1 MTNYYY
7 RLNSTGK
14 AQLRDFL
21 ANNYKRYD
29 ADDDDQFSAF
39 CIELE
44 DNRNLYGQPIGT
56 LEIDSYIST
65 SGHTVVDNFY
75 DNCFDAEEI
84 DEDE

>member
-7 RLNSTGK
+7 RLNATGK

-21 ANNYKRYD
+21 AKAYKNYD
-29 ADDDDQFSAF
+29 ADDDNQFSAF

-44 DNRNLYGQPIGT
+44 DNRNLYDQPIAT
-56 LEIDSYIST
+56 LEIRSNDSL
-65 SGHTVVDNFY
+65 SGHTENDTFY
-75 DNCFDAEEI
+75 DDCFEAEEI